1 VEEESATDFRW
12 VTVLLV
18 LPNVGI
24 FGVWVFTVANEWYLY
39 TPESIPLYSLTMCG
53 GGPVSLFGLMVS
65 VIGLRAGRPSDHRW
79 WWTSFAANGFGMFVN
94 CAGFLGYM
102 APGC

>member
-1 VEEESATDFRW
+1 M
-12 VTVLLV
+12 TVLLV

-53 GGPVSLFGLMVS
+53 GGPFSLFGLLVS
-65 VIGLRAGRPSDHRW
+65 VIGLRAGRPSDYRW
-79 WWTSFAANGFGMFVN
+79 WWTSLAANGLGMFVN
-94 CAGFLGYM
+94 CVGFLGYI
-102 APGC
+102 ASGA